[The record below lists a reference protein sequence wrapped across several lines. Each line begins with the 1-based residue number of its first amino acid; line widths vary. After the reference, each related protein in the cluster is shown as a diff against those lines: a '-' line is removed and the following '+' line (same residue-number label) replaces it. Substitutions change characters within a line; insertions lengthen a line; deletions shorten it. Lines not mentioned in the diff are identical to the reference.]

1 MTYQPGPPADDV
13 PRPDAAPGSEPADP
27 WAEEQDDPWA
37 EEQAAPWAEEPDGP
51 WAEEQAGQAAERWSS
66 QSGGMGPVPS
76 RTWTRGNSR
85 IVVGG
90 CCLPL
95 PIGCLTT
102 VAVGAV
108 VAASALRRTR
118 G

>member
-27 WAEEQDDPWA
+27 WAEEQ
-37 EEQAAPWAEEPDGP
+37 AARQRAAD
-51 WAEEQAGQAAERWSS
+51 AERWSS
-66 QSGGMGPVPS
+66 QSGGMGPLPS

-85 IVVGG
+85 VVVGG

-102 VAVGAV
+102 VAVGAA
-108 VAASALRRTR
+108 VAVSALRRTR

>member
-27 WAEEQDDPWA
+27 WAEEQ
-37 EEQAAPWAEEPDGP
+37 AAPWAEEPDGP
-51 WAEEQAGQAAERWSS
+51 WAEEQAAERWSS
-66 QSGGMGPVPS
+66 QRGGMGPVPS

>member
-1 MTYQPGPPADDV
+1 MTYQGGPAPEDL

-27 WAEEQDDPWA
+27 WAA
-37 EEQAAPWAEEPDGP
+37 EQAAQDDG
-51 WAEEQAGQAAERWSS
+51 RWES
-66 QSGGMGPVPS
+66 QSGGLGPLPS

-85 IVVGG
+85 VVVGG

-102 VAVGAV
+102 LAAAAV
-108 VAASALRRTR
+108 VAASALRRSR
-118 G
+118 A